1 MLFHERRVALRIFCF
16 FLLTFEI
23 TNEKLSV
30 RGRVLP
36 LTLTEFVLIMSF
48 FFLPVMLSKSQAARA
63 LLVKESRNISAGYVI
78 NPAAADAAIVAII
91 FF

>member
-1 MLFHERRVALRIFCF
+1 
-16 FLLTFEI
+16 
-23 TNEKLSV
+23 
-30 RGRVLP
+30 
-36 LTLTEFVLIMSF
+36 MSF

-91 FF
+91 IF